1 MMNNTI
7 INISPAEARRIALKE
22 AGTKKG
28 EFVYQTLLN
37 DRGNATYQLDFVTD
51 FMCYTCYVNAECGE
65 VVGFD
70 YMPTVA

>member
-22 AGTKKG
+22 AGTKSG
-28 EFVYQTLLN
+28 QFVYQKLLN
-37 DRGNATYQLDFVTD
+37 EPGKATYQLDFVTD
-51 FMCYTCYVNAECGE
+51 FMSYTCYVNADCGE